1 MPFQKFVEF
10 LEQWREFLKEKK
22 DDVLEILKS
31 PELREFT
38 IEVIEAI
45 AVGFGKGFAQGLSEK
60 R

>member
-1 MPFQKFVEF
+1 MNKAIEI
-10 LEQWREFLKEKK
+10 LKEKK